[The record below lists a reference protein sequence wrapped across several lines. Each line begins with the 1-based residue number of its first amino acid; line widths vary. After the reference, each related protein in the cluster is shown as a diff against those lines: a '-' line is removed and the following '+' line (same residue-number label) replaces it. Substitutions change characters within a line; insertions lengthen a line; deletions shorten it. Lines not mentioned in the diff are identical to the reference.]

1 MGHIEADALRDEA
14 VALLQ
19 ELIRVDTSN
28 PPGNETAAAELLRD
42 YLVRHGIECE
52 LVARVPGRANLVAR
66 LKGSGGGPSLALTG
80 HTDVVPA
87 DPRDWQRP
95 PFAAELDGDGYLWG
109 RGAVDM
115 KNHTATNA
123 VALATLAREGF
134 RPRGDLVL
142 IAQADEEDGTE
153 AVGMQWLVQA
163 RPDLRV
169 DYAVDEGGGER
180 IPLADGGVA
189 VTVGVAEKACLPV
202 LVTALG
208 EAGHASTPYLAAN
221 AVPRLA
227 TLIGRIAAH
236 RPRRT
241 LLPVVRR
248 MLEQLGADVDGD
260 LDAAVAHVAARSPQ
274 LAEDLPAL
282 LAMTFAPTRLQGSAA
297 RNVMPARATVDV
309 DARLLP
315 GQTRADLERELRAA
329 LGDDL
334 PYELDFP
341 EPLSGG
347 TISGVDSPLYDACA
361 SFLAEHDPE
370 AVLLPSVSTGFVDSY
385 FMRSGWGTECIGF
398 WPTRTTPLE
407 VMQAGVHNRDE
418 RIHVDDVGY
427 AARFLLHAARTVV
440 G

>member
-1 MGHIEADALRDEA
+1 MPTDALTAEA
-14 VALLQ
+14 VALLRD
-19 ELIRVDTSN
+19 LLRIDTSN

-66 LKGSGGGPSLALTG
+66 IRGSGSGPSLALTG

-87 DPRDWQRP
+87 DARDWQRP
-95 PFAAELDGDGYLWG
+95 PFAGDLDGDGYVWG

-115 KNHTATNA
+115 KSHTATNA

-153 AVGMQWLVQA
+153 AVGMQWLVEH

-169 DYAVDEGGGER
+169 DLAIDEGGGER
-180 IPLADGGVA
+180 IPLASGGAA
-189 VTVGVAEKACLPV
+189 VTVGVGEKACLPV

-208 EAGHASTPYLAAN
+208 EAGHASTPHLAAN

-227 TLIGRIAAH
+227 TLIDRIARH
-236 RPRRT
+236 RPERT
-241 LLPVVRR
+241 VLPVVAR
-248 MLEQLGADVDGD
+248 MLEQLGADPEGD
-260 LDAAVAHVAARSPQ
+260 LDAAIAAVAAEAPT
-274 LAEDLPAL
+274 LADELQSL
-282 LAMTFAPTRLQGSAA
+282 LAMTLAPTRLHGSDA
-297 RNVMPARATVDV
+297 RNVLPARATVDV

-315 GQTRADLERELRAA
+315 GQAKADLERELRAA

-334 PYELDFP
+334 PYELAYP

-347 TISGVDSPLYDACA
+347 TLSALDSPLYAACA
-361 SFLAEHDPE
+361 SFLAEHDPD
-370 AVLLPSVSTGFVDSY
+370 ATLLPAISTGFVDSF
-385 FMRSGWGTECIGF
+385 FMRSGWGTDCIGF
-398 WPTRTTPLE
+398 WPTRHTPLA
-407 VMQAGVHNRDE
+407 VLHAGVHNRDE

-427 AARFLLHAARTVV
+427 AARFLLHAARAVV

>member
-1 MGHIEADALRDEA
+1 MPDPLTTEA

-19 ELIRVDTSN
+19 DLIRVDTSN

-66 LKGSGGGPSLALTG
+66 IPGTGGGPSLALTG

-87 DPRDWQRP
+87 DARDWQRP
-95 PFAAELDGDGYLWG
+95 PFAAEIDGDGYLWG

-115 KNHTATNA
+115 KGHTATNA

-142 IAQADEEDGTE
+142 IAQADEEDGSE
-153 AVGMQWLVQA
+153 AVGMQWLVEA

-180 IPLADGGVA
+180 IPLTDGGVA

-208 EAGHASTPYLAAN
+208 EAGHASVPYLAAN

-227 TLIGRIAAH
+227 TLIGRIAAY
-236 RPRRT
+236 RPERT

-248 MLEQLGADVDGD
+248 ILEQLGADPDGD
-260 LDAAVAHVAARSPQ
+260 LDAAVAHVAARAPT
-274 LAEDLPAL
+274 LGDELPAL
-282 LAMTFAPTRLQGSAA
+282 LSLTLAPTRLQGD
-297 RNVMPARATVDV
+297 RK
-309 DARLLP
+309 
-315 GQTRADLERELRAA
+315 
-329 LGDDL
+329 
-334 PYELDFP
+334 
-341 EPLSGG
+341 
-347 TISGVDSPLYDACA
+347 
-361 SFLAEHDPE
+361 
-370 AVLLPSVSTGFVDSY
+370 SVV
-385 FMRSGWGTECIGF
+385 
-398 WPTRTTPLE
+398 
-407 VMQAGVHNRDE
+407 
-418 RIHVDDVGY
+418 
-427 AARFLLHAARTVV
+427 
-440 G
+440 

>member
-1 MGHIEADALRDEA
+1 MTDPLAGET
-14 VALLQ
+14 VALAQ
-19 ELIRVDTSN
+19 DLIRVDTSN

-66 LKGSGGGPSLALTG
+66 IRGSGGGPSLALTG

-95 PFAAELDGDGYLWG
+95 PFAAEVDGAGYLGG

-115 KNHTATNA
+115 KSHTATNA

-142 IAQADEEDGTE
+142 IAQADEEDGSE
-153 AVGMQWLVQA
+153 AVGMQWLVEA

-169 DYAVDEGGGER
+169 DYAIDEGGGER
-180 IPLADGGVA
+180 IPLADGRVA
-189 VTVGVAEKACLPV
+189 VSIGVAEKACLPV

-208 EAGHASTPYLAAN
+208 EAGHASTPHLAAN

-236 RPRRT
+236 RPQRT

-248 MLEQLGADVDGD
+248 MLEQLGVEPDGD
-260 LDAAVAHVAARSPQ
+260 LDAAVAHVAHQHES
-274 LAEDLPAL
+274 LGDELPSL
-282 LAMTFAPTRLQGSAA
+282 LAMTFAPTRLSGSPA

-309 DARLLP
+309 DCRLLP
-315 GQTRADLERELRAA
+315 GQTQEDLERELRAA

-334 PYELDFP
+334 PYELAYP
-341 EPLSGG
+341 EPLAGG
-347 TISGVDSPLYDACA
+347 TISDIDTPLYAACA
-361 SFLAEHDPE
+361 SFLAEHDPD
-370 AVLLPSVSTGFVDSY
+370 ALLLPAVSTGFVDSY
-385 FMRSGWGTECIGF
+385 FMRSGWGTVCHGF
-398 WPTRTTPLE
+398 WPTRATPLT
-407 VMQAGVHNRDE
+407 VMQTTVHNRDE
-418 RIHVDDVGY
+418 RIHVDDLAY
-427 AARFLLHAARTVV
+427 ATRFLRHAARAVV

>member
-1 MGHIEADALRDEA
+1 MPDPLADEA
-14 VALLQ
+14 VALLRD
-19 ELIRVDTSN
+19 LIRVDTSN

-42 YLVRHGIECE
+42 YLVPRGVECE
-52 LVARVPGRANLVAR
+52 LIARVPGRANLVAR
-66 LKGSGGGPSLALTG
+66 IRGSGVGPSLALTG

-87 DPRDWQRP
+87 DARDWRHP

-142 IAQADEEDGTE
+142 IAQADEEDGSE
-153 AVGMQWLVQA
+153 AVGMQWLVEA

-169 DYAVDEGGGER
+169 DYAIDEGGGER
-180 IPLADGGVA
+180 IPLAGGGVA
-189 VTVGVAEKACLPV
+189 VTIGVAEKACLPA

-208 EAGHASTPYLAAN
+208 EAGHASTPHLAAN

-227 TLIGRIAAH
+227 TLIDRIAHH
-236 RPRRT
+236 RPERI

-248 MLEQLGADVDGD
+248 MLEQLGADPDGD
-260 LDAAVAHVAARSPQ
+260 LDAAVAHVAAQ
-274 LAEDLPAL
+274 HKTLGDELPSL
-282 LAMTFAPTRLQGSAA
+282 LAMTLAPTRLEGSSA
-297 RNVMPARATVDV
+297 RNVLPARATVDV
-309 DARLLP
+309 DCRLLP
-315 GQTRADLERELRAA
+315 GQTQADLDRELRDA

-334 PYELDFP
+334 PYELAYP

-347 TISGVDSPLYDACA
+347 TISAIDTTLYAACL
-361 SFLAEHDPE
+361 SFLAEHDPQ
-370 AVLLPSVSTGFVDSY
+370 ATLLPSVSTGFVDSY
-385 FMRSGWGTECIGF
+385 FMRRAWGTVCHGF
-398 WPTRTTPLE
+398 WPSRRTPLE

-418 RIHVDDVGY
+418 RIHVDDLGY
-427 AARFLLHAARTVV
+427 ATRFLLHAARTVV

>member
-1 MGHIEADALRDEA
+1 MSDALQAEA
-14 VALLQ
+14 VALLRD
-19 ELIRVDTSN
+19 LIRVDTSN

-42 YLVRHGIECE
+42 YLVGHGVECE

-66 LKGSGGGPSLALTG
+66 IRGSGGGPSLALTG

-87 DPRDWQRP
+87 EARDWQRP
-95 PFAAELDGDGYLWG
+95 PFAAEVDGDGYLWG

-115 KNHTATNA
+115 KGHTATNA

-153 AVGMQWLVQA
+153 AVGMQWLVEA

-169 DYAVDEGGGER
+169 DYAVDEGGGDR
-180 IPLADGGVA
+180 IPLADGGTV
-189 VTVGVAEKACLPV
+189 VPVGVAEKACLPV

-208 EAGHASTPYLAAN
+208 EAGHASTPHLAAN

-227 TLIGRIAAH
+227 TLIGRIARH
-236 RPRRT
+236 RPPRRV
-241 LLPVVRR
+241 LPVVER
-248 MLEQLGADVDGD
+248 MMRQLGADPSGD
-260 LDAAVAHVAARSPQ
+260 LDAAVAAVAARNRE
-274 LAEDLPAL
+274 LGDDLPSL
-282 LAMTFAPTRLQGSAA
+282 LAMTFAPTRLHGSDA
-297 RNVMPARATVDV
+297 RNVMPGRATVDV
-309 DARLLP
+309 DCRLLP
-315 GQTRADLERELRAA
+315 GETQTDLERELRLA

-334 PYELDFP
+334 PYELAYP
-341 EPLSGG
+341 EPLTGG
-347 TISGVDSPLYDACA
+347 TISALDTPLYAACET
-361 SFLAEHDPE
+361 FLAEHDPG
-370 AVLLPSVSTGFVDSY
+370 AALLPTVSTGFVDSF
-385 FMRSGWGTECIGF
+385 FMRRAWGTACYGF
-398 WPTRTTPLE
+398 WPTRHTPLG
-407 VMQAGVHNRDE
+407 VMHAGVHNRDE

>member
-1 MGHIEADALRDEA
+1 
-14 VALLQ
+14 
-19 ELIRVDTSN
+19 
-28 PPGNETAAAELLRD
+28 
-42 YLVRHGIECE
+42 
-52 LVARVPGRANLVAR
+52 
-66 LKGSGGGPSLALTG
+66 
-80 HTDVVPA
+80 
-87 DPRDWQRP
+87 
-95 PFAAELDGDGYLWG
+95 
-109 RGAVDM
+109 
-115 KNHTATNA
+115 
-123 VALATLAREGF
+123 
-134 RPRGDLVL
+134 
-142 IAQADEEDGTE
+142 
-153 AVGMQWLVQA
+153 MQWLVEA

-227 TLIGRIAAH
+227 TLIGRIASH
-236 RPRRT
+236 RPART
-241 LLPVVRR
+241 LLPVVRG
-248 MLEQLGADVDGD
+248 MLEQLGADADGD
-260 LDAAVAHVAARSPQ
+260 LDAAVAHVAARAPQ

-282 LAMTFAPTRLQGSAA
+282 LSMTFAPTRLHGSSA

-315 GQTRADLERELRAA
+315 GQTRDDLERELRAA
-329 LGDDL
+329 LSDDL
-334 PYELDFP
+334 PYELAYP

-347 TISGVDSPLYDACA
+347 TMSEIDSPLYAACA
-361 SFLAEHDPE
+361 SFLAAHDPE
-370 AVLLPSVSTGFVDSY
+370 AMPLPSISTGFVDSY
-385 FMRSGWGTECIGF
+385 FMRSGWGTQCIGF

>member
-1 MGHIEADALRDEA
+1 MTDPAAVQAEG
-14 VALLQ
+14 VALLR

-52 LVARVPGRANLVAR
+52 LIARVPGRANLVAR
-66 LKGSGGGPSLALTG
+66 IRGSGGGPSLALTG

-87 DPRDWQRP
+87 DAQDWQRP
-95 PFAAELDGDGYLWG
+95 PFAGELDGDGYVWG

-142 IAQADEEDGTE
+142 IAQADEEDGSA
-153 AVGMQWLVQA
+153 AVGMQWLVDA

-180 IPLADGGVA
+180 IALADGRAVVA
-189 VTVGVAEKACLPV
+189 VGVAEKACLPV
-202 LVTALG
+202 QVTALG
-208 EAGHASTPYLAAN
+208 EAGHASTPHLAAN

-227 TLIGRIAAH
+227 TLIDRIARH
-236 RPRRT
+236 RPERRV
-241 LLPVVRR
+241 LPAVAQMIRG
-248 MLEQLGADVDGD
+248 LGGDPSGD
-260 LDAAVAHVAARSPQ
+260 LDAAVAAVRANNRE
-274 LAEDLPAL
+274 LGDDLPSL
-282 LAMTFAPTRLQGSAA
+282 LSMTFAPTRLRGSDAL
-297 RNVMPARATVDV
+297 NVMPARATVDV
-309 DARLLP
+309 DCRLLP
-315 GQTRADLERELRAA
+315 GETRDDLERELRGA

-334 PYELDFP
+334 PYELAYP
-341 EPLSGG
+341 EPLTGG
-347 TISGVDSPLYDACA
+347 TSSELDTPLYAACE
-361 SFLAEHDPE
+361 SFVAEHDPG
-370 AVLLPSVSTGFVDSY
+370 ATLLPSVSAGFVDSY
-385 FMRSGWGTECIGF
+385 FMRRAWGTTCYGF
-398 WPTRTTPLE
+398 WPMRHTPLS
-407 VMQAGVHNRDE
+407 VVAAGAHNRDE

>member
-1 MGHIEADALRDEA
+1 MADALQAEA
-14 VALLQ
+14 VALLRD
-19 ELIRVDTSN
+19 LLRIDTSN

-42 YLVRHGIECE
+42 YLVRHGVECE
-52 LVARVPGRANLVAR
+52 LVAREPGRANLVAR
-66 LKGSGGGPSLALTG
+66 LPGSGGGPSLALTG

-87 DPRDWQRP
+87 DARDWRHP
-95 PFAAELDGDGYLWG
+95 PFAGELDGDGYVWG

-115 KNHTATNA
+115 KSHTATNA

-134 RPRGDLVL
+134 RPRGDLRL
-142 IAQADEEDGTE
+142 IAQADEEDGSA
-153 AVGMQWLVQA
+153 AVGMQWLVEA

-169 DYAVDEGGGER
+169 DYAVDEGGGDR
-180 IPLADGGVA
+180 IELADGRVA
-189 VTVGVAEKACLPV
+189 VSVGVAEKACLPV

-208 EAGHASTPYLAAN
+208 EAGHASTPHLGAN

-227 TLIGRIAAH
+227 VLIDRLARH
-236 RPRRT
+236 RPPRRV
-241 LLPVVRR
+241 LPVVER
-248 MLEQLGADVDGD
+248 MIRGLGGDPSGD
-260 LDAAVAHVAARSPQ
+260 LDAALAAVR
-274 LAEDLPAL
+274 ANHREHGDDLPSL
-282 LAMTFAPTRLQGSAA
+282 LSMTLAPTRLHGSGA

-315 GQTRADLERELRAA
+315 GETQADLERELRAA

-347 TISGVDSPLYDACA
+347 TISELDTPLYAACA
-361 SFLAEHDPE
+361 SFLAEHDPGAE
-370 AVLLPSVSTGFVDSY
+370 LLPTVSTGFVDSY
-385 FMRSGWGTECIGF
+385 FMRRAWGTHCYGF
-398 WPTRTTPLE
+398 WPVRHTPPAVL
-407 VMQAGVHNRDE
+407 QAGVHNRDE

-427 AARFLLHAARTVV
+427 AARFLLHAARTVC

>member
-1 MGHIEADALRDEA
+1 MRDPLADEA
-14 VALLQ
+14 VALLRD
-19 ELIRVDTSN
+19 LIRIDTSN

-42 YLVRHGIECE
+42 YLVRHGVECE

-66 LKGSGGGPSLALTG
+66 IRGSGGGPSLALTG

-87 DPRDWQRP
+87 DARDWQRP
-95 PFAAELDGDGYLWG
+95 PFAAELDDDGYVWG

-123 VALATLAREGF
+123 VAMAVLARDGF

-142 IAQADEEDGTE
+142 IAQADEEDGAE
-153 AVGMQWLVQA
+153 AVGMQWLVGA

-208 EAGHASTPYLAAN
+208 EAGHASTPHLGAN

-236 RPRRT
+236 RPAQT
-241 LLPVVRR
+241 VLPVVRR
-248 MLEQLGADVDGD
+248 LMEQLGADPDSD
-260 LDAAVAHVAARSPQ
+260 LDAAVAHVTRQ
-274 LAEDLPAL
+274 HETFGDELPSL
-282 LAMTFAPTRLQGSAA
+282 LGMTLAPTRLEGSSA

-315 GQTRADLERELRAA
+315 GQTQDDLERELRRA

-334 PYELDFP
+334 PYELAYP

-347 TISGVDSPLYDACA
+347 TISPIDSPLYDACA

-385 FMRSGWGTECIGF
+385 FMRSGWDTVCHGF
-398 WPTRTTPLE
+398 WPTRSTPLD
-407 VMQAGVHNRDE
+407 VMQSGVHNRDE
-418 RIHVDDVGY
+418 RIHVDDLAY
-427 AARFLLHAARTVV
+427 ATRFLLHAARTVV